1 MTIDDKL
8 IMLHSMLDS
17 TDDSDEVLLAYLSLA
32 GQKIINRAYPYRDDV
47 TEVPAKYA
55 HKQVEIACYL
65 LNKRGAEGQTKHE
78 ENGVKREYADADV
91 PASMLDDIV
100 PFCGVL

>member
-1 MTIDDKL
+1 MTIDEKL

-47 TEVPAKYA
+47 TEVPVKYA

-91 PASMLDDIV
+91 PASMLNDIV